1 MIIGQ
6 RGVKVKK
13 NNYIE
18 VRRVL
23 FYILLLNI
31 AVALAKLIYGT
42 VTKTGSMVADGYHS
56 LSDGTSNIV
65 GLIGIWIASKPA
77 DESHPYGHQKV
88 ETLSTIFISM
98 LLFLVSY
105 EIGIGAYE
113 RFENPVIPS
122 ISIVSFAVM
131 LITLTVNLFVVRYET
146 KKGEELKSSILISDA
161 KHTQS
166 DVYVSLS
173 VIVSL
178 IAVKLGFLMVDSV
191 VSIII
196 AILIFKSGVEILLE
210 AINVLIDG
218 KIINS
223 SEIYDKVVSHPEVI
237 YCHKVRARGKEN
249 QIMIDLHIGINGN
262 ETIKHGHEI
271 AHEIEDML
279 KAEIEG
285 VTDVVVHVEPSTE
298 FKEVK

>member
-1 MIIGQ
+1 M
-6 RGVKVKK
+6 KT

-18 VRRVL
+18 VRKVL

-42 VTKTGSMVADGYHS
+42 MTKTGSMVADGYHS

-98 LLFLVSY
+98 LLFFVSY
-105 EIGIGAYE
+105 EICIGAYE
-113 RFENPVIPS
+113 RFKNP
-122 ISIVSFAVM
+122 ISPDINILSFIVM
-131 LITLTVNLFVVRYET
+131 LITLAINLFVVRYET
-146 KKGEELKSSILISDA
+146 RKGEALKSSILVSDA

-173 VIVSL
+173 VIASL

-191 VSIII
+191 VSIFI
-196 AILIFKSGVEILLE
+196 AILIFKSGLEILFE

-218 KIINS
+218 KIIDS
-223 SEIYDKVVSHPEVI
+223 SEIYNKAVAHPEVI

-279 KAEIEG
+279 KVEIEG
-285 VTDVVVHVEPSTE
+285 VSDVVVHVEPSPE
-298 FKEVK
+298 FKEVD